1 MSSEDELE
9 INPHG
14 NASSSQPYLRTSTST
29 LRTIKS
35 KLKSTSP
42 KETLEIVSRNK
53 GGEFLAKSTGDLPR
67 NRQQIYNMNKH
78 QKSQDP
84 LYSLILEI
92 QNLGGNEDQF
102 IRELKLTPEPSMI
115 LAYDYQLAELEAFC
129 TEPSYHSVL
138 GIDPTFNLGQFHL
151 TVTTYKQLQLVK
163 PNGEHPTFVG
173 PLFLHYR
180 KTYSCYNSFSS
191 GLAGLNKS
199 LSNICVFGT
208 DGEIAL
214 IEAFQQ
220 QCKNAI
226 HLTCFTHCRENIKR
240 KLREL
245 HVPTDIIKEYVFEIF
260 GGQRGT
266 TFVEGLVD
274 ATVDATS
281 GSDFDKKLAA
291 LEDTWNVREQ
301 PFSSSPQF
309 FAYFSTHKAST
320 FKESMIAPIREKAGP
335 KRIS

>member
-42 KETLEIVSRNK
+42 KETLEVVSRDK

-92 QNLGGNEDQF
+92 QYLGGDEDQF
-102 IRELKLTPEPSMI
+102 IRKLKLAPEPSMI
-115 LAYDYQLAELEAFC
+115 LAYDYQLTELEAFC
-129 TEPSYHSVL
+129 TEPTYHSVL

-245 HVPTDIIKEYVFEIF
+245 HVPTDILSKNMSLRSLVVKEV
-260 GGQRGT
+260 
-266 TFVEGLVD
+266 LH
-274 ATVDATS
+274 
-281 GSDFDKKLAA
+281 L
-291 LEDTWNVREQ
+291 L
-301 PFSSSPQF
+301 
-309 FAYFSTHKAST
+309 KA
-320 FKESMIAPIREKAGP
+320 
-335 KRIS
+335 